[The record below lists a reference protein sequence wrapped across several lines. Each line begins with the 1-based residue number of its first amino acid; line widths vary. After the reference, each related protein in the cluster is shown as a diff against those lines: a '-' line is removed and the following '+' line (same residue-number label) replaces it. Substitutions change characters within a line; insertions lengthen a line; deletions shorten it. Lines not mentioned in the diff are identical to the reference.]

1 MARGRT
7 IHHQTIRAGCIPAK
21 HGLDLQR
28 DAIDGIIA
36 RHRQLADSAASR
48 RDDACVGDASD
59 AAVAFQPACRRN
71 AHRAPQTASHSKRA
85 ARDSGSGSF
94 AAVLGGYDAG
104 GLPGLVL
111 LPPSTPYSHDTTTF
125 E

>member
-1 MARGRT
+1 MR
-7 IHHQTIRAGCIPAK
+7 ISDWSSDVCSSDLAK

-28 DAIDGIIA
+28 AAIAGIIA

-71 AHRAPQTASHSKRA
+71 AHRAAQNAVHGKRA
-85 ARDSGSGSF
+85 ASDLGGGRI
-94 AAVLGGYDAG
+94 AAVIGGYDERA
-104 GLPGLVL
+104 
-111 LPPSTPYSHDTTTF
+111 
-125 E
+125 